1 MATYG
6 ILRVEKLKK
15 LTNLKGSLMHAF
27 REQDTPNADPAR
39 KGQNILLTPDA
50 NNVES
55 TMAKYE
61 QLKPKEGKIRS
72 DVVHALEVLVTASP
86 EKIRAMNTEERNA
99 YFNDALR
106 FCNAKFGEGN
116 LLHAQIH
123 NDETTA
129 HLTAFYI
136 PVIEKRKK
144 NGEVSR
150 RLNASSYL
158 GGKKEF
164 SARQSEFYEQVSKK
178 YGMERG
184 EIGSKATHKKVL
196 DWYKELNAEQLG
208 ADFEN
213 VVGKLAK
220 NEVTVEV
227 EETQS
232 KLIGGLVEGVLGQ
245 KHTPKMVEKQVKTT
259 VPVVPLPSAR
269 DALRPYQNSN
279 SEMKRREKEAWKK
292 EARKELEEEVKAK
305 LALKEAQLLEQEQK
319 LKERENNANNIKSN
333 VRQFYV
339 TVASK
344 LGVDI
349 AGKSFPDT
357 RKAIIDKAEQNGN
370 AARQVEWLAEFKRNV
385 DDEVESW
392 TYTNSGGRVYSSFK
406 EYKDAF
412 KRSREEINN
421 LTHKNDEL
429 NLKVLSADREK
440 YSLVLLKSKISE
452 LVSDFFEDTLEKTVE
467 KLVDIARKFY
477 DPEFIKKR
485 YNEQLQDKIDSNRD
499 FLLGYFEY
507 ACDAQNPTSER
518 IKKYNAAV
526 AVLRD
531 IVNYNNGRMPENI
544 NDVVDV
550 FKKAEKEINDL
561 ANRQRLRM

>member
-196 DWYKELNAEQLG
+196 DWYKELNAEELSGRVEQVIEALQQ
-208 ADFEN
+208 E
-213 VVGKLAK
+213 VQ
-220 NEVTVEV
+220 EQVTVEV
-227 EETQS
+227 DEAE
-232 KLIGGLVEGVLGQ
+232 LRVLGFAHGT
-245 KHTPKMVEKQVKTT
+245 KKTRKSVKLPQPL
-259 VPVVPLPSAR
+259 VSLPSVR
-269 DALRPYQNSN
+269 DVLKPFENRN
-279 SEMKRREKEAWKK
+279 SELKRREKAAYK
-292 EARKELEEEVKAK
+292 EEVRKEVEEEVRSKFVAREAVLAEKEAKAK
-305 LALKEAQLLEQEQK
+305 KALQYV
-319 LKERENNANNIKSN
+319 I
-333 VRQFYV
+333 QFYKV
-339 TVASK
+339 VAEK
-344 LGVDI
+344 LGVNI
-349 AGKSFPDT
+349 AGQSGQDIRKS
-357 RKAIIDKAEQNGN
+357 IIEQAEKNGN
-370 AARQVEWLAEFKRNV
+370 LARNVESLTQFKKSV
-385 DDEVESW
+385 DDEIARW
-392 TYTNSGGRVYSSFK
+392 TYTGTGKRAYSNFDEYTRDFEKQHREIARLKNDKEQLHSELNAVKSENSSLISFK
-406 EYKDAF
+406 E
-412 KRSREEINN
+412 RVS
-421 LTHKNDEL
+421 H
-429 NLKVLSADREK
+429 
-440 YSLVLLKSKISE
+440 LVN
-452 LVSDFFEDTLEKTVE
+452 DFFDSSLEKTVE
-467 KLVDIARKFY
+467 ALVNIANKFSN
-477 DPEFIKKR
+477 PNFIKEK
-485 YNEQLQDKIDSNRD
+485 YEEQCQRMISENAQYVMGQLNKAMAHQSN
-499 FLLGYFEY
+499 
-507 ACDAQNPTSER
+507 
-518 IKKYNAAV
+518 IYNARCEAFV
-526 AVLRD
+526 CAHKKMIEID
-531 IVNYNNGRMPENI
+531 EYTNGRIPDDWINAYKEAKEKLDKDKHLLNMP
-544 NDVVDV
+544 
-550 FKKAEKEINDL
+550 KMK
-561 ANRQRLRM
+561 M

>member
-158 GGKKEF
+158 GGKKEY

-213 VVGKLAK
+213 VVGKLAQ
-220 NEVTVEV
+220 NQITVEV
-227 EETQS
+227 EEMQP
-232 KLIGGLVEGVLGQ
+232 KLIGGLFGAKYE
-245 KHTPKMVEKQVKTT
+245 TRTVEKQVKTRE
-259 VPVVPLPSAR
+259 PIVPLPSAR

-292 EARKELEEEVKAK
+292 EVRKEVQEEE
-305 LALKEAQLLEQEQK
+305 KEK
-319 LKERENNANNIKSN
+319 LKQEKEQLANLQQQAKETKGKYDSFYLKIYNKLKDVMPIEKKTYQEIEKSLFLFIDKFSD
-333 VRQFYV
+333 VI
-339 TVASK
+339 SK
-344 LGVDI
+344 L
-349 AGKSFPDT
+349 
-357 RKAIIDKAEQNGN
+357 EN
-370 AARQVEWLAEFKRNV
+370 
-385 DDEVESW
+385 EVQ
-392 TYTNSGGRVYSSFK
+392 
-406 EYKDAF
+406 
-412 KRSREEINN
+412 EI
-421 LTHKNDEL
+421 T
-429 NLKVLSADREK
+429 
-440 YSLVLLKSKISE
+440 
-452 LVSDFFEDTLEKTVE
+452 
-467 KLVDIARKFY
+467 
-477 DPEFIKKR
+477 
-485 YNEQLQDKIDSNRD
+485 
-499 FLLGYFEY
+499 
-507 ACDAQNPTSER
+507 
-518 IKKYNAAV
+518 KKYNVATSLWKEYEEKFYQAETESNATQRRLYSVIVENETLNQKIKDLEKPQNFDDLKASYYVALENKAKDLIDGLDDQLRVANSPPQNTSVKEKAKALNHYAELYDKLTNLDELYAQKIHLERQEQYLAA
-526 AVLRD
+526 RK
-531 IVNYNNGRMPENI
+531 Y
-544 NDVVDV
+544 VDDN
-550 FKKAEKEINDL
+550 KHLLNLLKPS
-561 ANRQRLRM
+561 M

>member
-213 VVGKLAK
+213 VVGKLAQHQI
-220 NEVTVEV
+220 TAEV
-227 EETQS
+227 EEVQT
-232 KLIGGLVEGVLGQ
+232 KLIGGGLLGT
-245 KHTPKMVEKQVKTT
+245 KYETRKVEKQVKTRE
-259 VPVVPLPSAR
+259 PVVPLPSAR

-279 SEMKRREKEAWKK
+279 SEMKRREK

-319 LKERENNANNIKSN
+319 LKERENNANNIISN

-357 RKAIIDKAEQNGN
+357 RKAIIDKAEENGN
-370 AARQVEWLAEFKRNV
+370 LARQSSGLAEFKERV
-385 DDEVESW
+385 DEEISSW
-392 TYTNSGGRVYSSFK
+392 TYVGSGNRVYSDFE
-406 EYKDAF
+406 EYRQAF
-412 KRSREEINN
+412 KTSNNKITSLTTERDNLSSELSSIKREN
-421 LTHKNDEL
+421 
-429 NLKVLSADREK
+429 S
-440 YSLVLLKSKISE
+440 SLLGFKDKISA
-452 LVSDFFEDTLEKTVE
+452 LVNNFFDETLEKTVE
-467 KLVDIARKFY
+467 KLVNIAKKFS
-477 DPEFIKKR
+477 DPDFIKEKYEEECQR
-485 YNEQLQDKIDSNRD
+485 KIDKNRD
-499 FLLGYFEY
+499 FLLGYFDY
-507 ACDAQNPTSER
+507 ACDAKNLTSER
-518 IKKYNAAV
+518 VKAYNNAV
-526 AVLRD
+526 KVLRD
-531 IVNYNNGRMPENI
+531 VVNYNNGLIPE
-544 NDVVDV
+544 DVKDAYT
-550 FKKAEKEINDL
+550 KAENEINKL
-561 ANRQRLRM
+561 SNRMRPSM